1 MMMIFNWQIS
11 IKSYF
16 FATKLLNAFIFGD
29 SRSFPHI
36 YAPKQFRMSVFNE
49 ILVFLAAVTAG
60 FINAM
65 AGGGTLV
72 SFPVLLAIGVSPVVA
87 NVTNT
92 VALVPGTIGGMWA
105 QRNAF
110 VSQRSRLYKLL
121 PVSVLGGIAGGLLI
135 LNTSED
141 AFRSLIPYLILLA
154 TLLLAFQVK
163 IKNHIVS
170 RLGHAHTE
178 HHNPAIMMGLVF
190 LAAVYGGYFGAGL
203 GVILMAVLG
212 LVTDENMTRL
222 NFLKQALGFVINL
235 AAAIYFVFS
244 GKVDWMIAFIMI
256 FGSLAGG
263 WIGGRLAGK
272 MKPEILRWIVVTA
285 GLIAAVAF
293 FIKG

>member
-16 FATKLLNAFIFGD
+16 FATKLLNAFIFGE
-29 SRSFPHI
+29 SNSFRHI

-178 HHNPAIMMGLVF
+178 HHNPAIMMSLVF
-190 LAAVYGGYFGAGL
+190 MAAVYGGYFGAGL

-235 AAAIYFVFS
+235 AAAIYFAFS
-244 GKVDWMIAFIMI
+244 GKVDWLIAFIMI
-256 FGSLAGG
+256 FGSLTGG